1 MKKLLIF
8 KVLFSFIFLYI
19 GSAQPQLEIIG
30 GDTYDW
36 GDVKGVDKVQAKV
49 QIRNSGTELLKI
61 YEVKPTCGCTTA
73 PLDKN
78 ELKPGEI
85 ATLDI
90 TLSLSGRQN
99 QVTKTIRIKSNDPN
113 ASEKVLWL
121 KCNVI
126 RNLSIPN
133 KFLSYKDMTVGYEKE
148 EKIPI
153 TNTSKENITLSD
165 FSVDNPDLSINLQGK
180 VVLKPGETKYLIGVA
195 KPRESGNFRAIIKF
209 KTTDPE
215 NPEVIINA
223 FGKVNQSPIFNES
236 NKK

>member
-1 MKKLLIF
+1 MRRVVYLSILLAFASIF
-8 KVLFSFIFLYI
+8 VTM
-19 GSAQPQLEIIG
+19 AQPKIEIVG

-36 GDVKGVDKVQAKV
+36 GDVKGENKLNAKV
-49 QIRNSGTELLKI
+49 KIRNAGTELLKI

-90 TLSLSGRQN
+90 TLSVAGRQN

-113 ASEKVLWL
+113 AAEKILWL

-126 RNLSIPN
+126 RNLSIPTRY
-133 KFLSYKDMTVGYEKE
+133 LSFKDMTVGYEKE

-153 TNTSKENITLSD
+153 TNTSKQNITLSD
-165 FSVDNPDLSINLQGK
+165 FTVDNPDLKINLQGK
-180 VVLKPGETKYLIGVA
+180 VVLKPGETKYLIGIA
-195 KPRESGNFRAIIKF
+195 KPNESGNFRAVVTF

-215 NPEVIINA
+215 NPLVTINA
-223 FGKVNQSPIFNES
+223 FGRVAQSPIFNEK